1 MLKVTAIHAFSDNY
15 IWCIINEQGKK
26 AVVIDPGC
34 SKSVLNFL
42 DEQKL
47 ELAGILITHH
57 HPDHIGGV
65 AELKLKTKARVYGFK
80 NAGPIN
86 SKLTFID
93 QEYIDG
99 NTFFILDTKFQ
110 VLEVPGHTLD
120 HIAFYS
126 EWSQTHTTPWLF
138 CGDTLFSGGC
148 GRLFEGSASQMHHS
162 LSKLA
167 SLPIECEI
175 YCAHEYTLN
184 NLEFATSLM
193 PNNIA
198 LQSYSAECKVKRAN
212 EKITLPSSIGR
223 ELEINPFLRTHDP
236 ELIQSLDIENGS
248 LPINPELVF
257 AATRK
262 AKDRY

>member
-1 MLKVTAIHAFSDNY
+1 MLKVAAIHAFSDNY
-15 IWCIINEQGKK
+15 IWCIIDEQNYK

-42 DEQKL
+42 NVHNLDL
-47 ELAGILITHH
+47 IGILITHH

-65 AELKLKTKARVYGFK
+65 AELKLKTNAQTYGFK
-80 NAGPIN
+80 HAGPIG

-93 QEYIDG
+93 HSYIDG
-99 NTFFILDTKFQ
+99 DTFFVLDTEFK

-126 EWSQTHTTPWLF
+126 EIGLTHTSPWLF

-167 SLPIECEI
+167 SLPIECKV

-184 NLEFATSLM
+184 NLEFAATLM
-193 PNNIA
+193 PNNEA
-198 LQSYSAECKVKRAN
+198 LQSYKAECKVKRTNNA
-212 EKITLPSSIGR
+212 ITLPSTIER
-223 ELEINPFLRTHDP
+223 ELAINPFLRMHDP
-236 ELIQSLDIENGS
+236 ELIVELGITYNVTSID
-248 LPINPELVF
+248 PELVF

-262 AKDRY
+262 AKDRF